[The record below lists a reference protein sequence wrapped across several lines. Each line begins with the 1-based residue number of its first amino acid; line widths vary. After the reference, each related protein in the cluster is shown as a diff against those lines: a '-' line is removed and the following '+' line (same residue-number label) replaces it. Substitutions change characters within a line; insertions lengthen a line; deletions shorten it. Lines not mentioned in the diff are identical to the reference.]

1 MGSDDRL
8 AISDGAACEVVR
20 PAKQVSD
27 RLRLAGSFR
36 IEHWRKGKMIGV
48 YHAPNLI
55 VNEGKN
61 RLFNTMFN
69 AAATYARY
77 ETWYLGLVDNADPTP
92 SPAVGDV
99 YAQIDGTNVWDTWQS
114 YDESTRPAWTCGAS
128 ASQVITN
135 ASPVVFTISA
145 SGAVYGLFLVG
156 GPNAAT
162 KGDATAGSGPNEN
175 ILWCVTGF
183 ASGAVTV
190 QDDDQLKVT
199 YSASS

>member
-1 MGSDDRL
+1 MSIVDQFE
-8 AISDGAACEVVR
+8 IVEGASCEVVR
-20 PAKQVSD
+20 AAEPVLD
-27 RLRLAGSFR
+27 ILRPVGVFR
-36 IEHWRKGKMIGV
+36 VEHWRKGEMIEV
-48 YHAPNLI
+48 YHAPNL
-55 VNEGKN
+55 VTNEAKN
-61 RLFNTMFN
+61 RLFNGFFN

-99 YAQIDGTNVWDTWQS
+99 YAQINGTNTWDTWEA
-114 YDESTRPAWTCGAS
+114 YDESTRPAWTSGAS
-128 ASQVITN
+128 GSQIITN

-145 SGAVYGLFLVG
+145 SGAVYGLFLAG

-162 KGDATAGSGPNEN
+162 KGDNTAGSLPNEN

-183 ASGAVTV
+183 ASGPVSV

-199 YSASS
+199 YSASM

>member
-1 MGSDDRL
+1 MGNDRL
-8 AISDGAACEVVR
+8 AIQDGAACEIIR
-20 PAKQVSD
+20 PVKKVFD
-27 RLRLAGSFR
+27 MLRPRGAFR
-36 IEHWRKGKMIGV
+36 VAHWRAGERIGV

-55 VNEGKN
+55 TNEAKN
-61 RLFNTMFN
+61 RLFNSMFN

-92 SPAVGDV
+92 SPAVGDT
-99 YAQIDGTNVWDTWQS
+99 YAQINGSNVWDTWQS
-114 YDESTRPAWTCGAS
+114 YDEATRPAWTPGAA

-145 SGAVYGLFLVG
+145 SGAVYGLFLAG

-162 KGDATAGSGPNEN
+162 KGDNTAGSLPNEN

-199 YSASS
+199 YSISA

>member
-1 MGSDDRL
+1 MNSDRF
-8 AISDGAACEVVR
+8 AINDGAACEVVHA
-20 PAKQVSD
+20 AKQISD
-27 RLRLAGSFR
+27 RLRPAGHFR
-36 IEHWRKGKMIGV
+36 VEHWRKGEMIGV
-48 YHAPNLI
+48 YDAPNLI
-55 VNEGKN
+55 SNEAKN

-92 SPAVGDV
+92 SPAVGDT
-99 YAQIDGTNVWDTWQS
+99 YAQINGSNVWDTWQS
-114 YDESTRPAWTCGAS
+114 YDESTRPAWTPGAS
-128 ASQVITN
+128 ASQIITN

-145 SGAVYGLFLVG
+145 SGAVYGLFLCG

-162 KGDATAGSGPNEN
+162 KGDNTAGTLPNEN
-175 ILWCVTGF
+175 ILWCITGF

-199 YSASS
+199 YSLSA

>member
-1 MGSDDRL
+1 MSNDRL
-8 AISDGAACEVVR
+8 AISEAAACEVVR

-36 IEHWRKGKMIGV
+36 IEHWRKGEMIDV

-55 VNEGKN
+55 VNEAKN

-99 YAQIDGTNVWDTWQS
+99 YAQIDGTNVWDTWQN

-162 KGDATAGSGPNEN
+162 KGDATAGSPPNEN

-190 QDDDQLKVT
+190 QDEDQLKVT

>member
-20 PAKQVSD
+20 PAKQTSD
-27 RLRLAGSFR
+27 MLRLAGNFR

-48 YHAPNLI
+48 YHAPNLL
-55 VNEGKN
+55 VNEAKN

-92 SPAVGDV
+92 SPAVGDT
-99 YAQIDGTNVWDTWQS
+99 YAQIDGSNVWDTWQG
-114 YDESTRPAWTCGAS
+114 YDESTRPAWTSGAS

-135 ASPVVFTISA
+135 ASPVVFTIDA
-145 SGAVYGLFLVG
+145 TGAVYGLFLVG
-156 GPNAAT
+156 GPNAAAT
-162 KGDATAGSGPNEN
+162 GDNTAGSGPNEN

-183 ASGAVTV
+183 ASGAVSV
-190 QDDDQLKVT
+190 QDNDQLKVT